1 LKPAEPQR
9 DYSTRLDEEQRFYK
23 ACERVH
29 DLPDIFHYWSNK
41 YVRPKLEAVGL
52 EGSTDFF
59 YAPLRSQ
66 CERNAG
72 RCIRFLSIGSGNCD
86 VEIEIATKLLAAGQA
101 RFVIDCL
108 DLNDAMLARGRLA
121 ARSQGVSAQLD
132 FITADFNQWSP
143 TREYD
148 GVIAIQALHH
158 VVNLEGL
165 FAGIKQ
171 SLTRTGC
178 FVVSDMIGRNGH
190 MRWPEALPVIHEF
203 WRKLPPSYRYNHQ
216 LRRYEELFEDWD
228 CSQEGFEGVRAQD
241 ILPLLIE
248 AFHFKQ
254 FVAYANVIAPFV
266 DRSFGHNFDADA
278 AWDRAFI
285 DQIHQRDE
293 ELLRSGTIK
302 PTQMLAILG
311 TEADAPTQFL
321 EPFSPPFCVRWPDET
336 GELQKADAQTA
347 TTQNEDER
355 GQAAYEWH
363 RWPHSAQRE
372 LEIACRRLA
381 ELEACAR
388 RQREEIQAWKAEVLR
403 YGQEFDERTR
413 WALQLDKELGNT
425 RELVARLNRELEQR
439 TAWAL
444 KLDRELQE
452 KRGPLTRGLR
462 SGWRLLK
469 RAGASLR
476 SKKAGRD

>member
-1 LKPAEPQR
+1 LKPAEPQC
-9 DYSTRLDEEQRFYK
+9 DYSTRIEEERRFYGS
-23 ACERVH
+23 CERVH
-29 DLPDIFHYWSNK
+29 NLPDIFHYWSDK

-59 YAPLRSQ
+59 YQPLRSQ

-72 RCIRFLSIGSGNCD
+72 RCVRFLSIGSGNCD
-86 VEIEIATKLLAAGQA
+86 LEIEIAAKLLAAGQPG
-101 RFVIDCL
+101 FVIDCL

-121 ARSQGVSAQLD
+121 AGSQGVSEQLD
-132 FITADFNQWSP
+132 FLTADFNQWSP

-171 SLTRTGC
+171 SLTPTGC
-178 FVVSDMIGRNGH
+178 FVISDMIGRNGH

-216 LRRYEELFEDWD
+216 LQRYEELFENWD
-228 CSQEGFEGVRAQD
+228 CSQEGFEGIRSQD

-266 DRSFGHNFDADA
+266 DRSFGHNFDTAA

-285 DQIHQRDE
+285 DEVHQRDE
-293 ELLRSGTIK
+293 ELLLRGTIK
-302 PTQMLAILG
+302 PTQMLAIVG
-311 TEADAPTQFL
+311 TEADEPTRFL
-321 EPFSPPFCVRWPDET
+321 EPFSPPFCVRWP
-336 GELQKADAQTA
+336 GENQKAAEAQTA
-347 TTQNEDER
+347 PPRKEDDR
-355 GQAAYEWH
+355 GQEAYQWH
-363 RWPHSAQRE
+363 SWPHSAQRE
-372 LEIACRRLA
+372 LEIACYRLA
-381 ELEACAR
+381 EMDARAR
-388 RQREEIQAWKAEVLR
+388 RQHQEILALRAEVGRLA
-403 YGQEFDERTR
+403 QEFDERSR

-425 RELVARLNRELEQR
+425 RALVARLNRELEKR
-439 TAWAL
+439 TEWAL
-444 KLDRELQE
+444 TLDRELHE
-452 KRGPLTRGLR
+452 KRRAAR
-462 SGWRLLK
+462 IWRRGWR
-469 RAGASLR
+469 
-476 SKKAGRD
+476 